1 MIIGSLITAVSAAVS
16 TATKSTAS
24 TSTVSTSSS
33 GSSHGGGGASW
44 QDTMAKTAS
53 DPTKIASEIQRAQS
67 IIASGKGTDAT
78 QRYLNQMNALK
89 DGASLSKV
97 VSGAYDNYR
106 VDSSFYKDYR
116 TGVAPAPAPA
126 PVVAPAPVQENWNAQ
141 KQWENAGYGGGYQA
155 PSPWGGAVGVTL
167 PGGVGRDLVPW
178 DYSYDNRSTSQ
189 GVGQGVQ
196 AAGAAVTGAVQN
208 AVGAVTPDWMKWIG
222 ENGIVVLVGMI
233 SAAMVMKIFGK

>member
-1 MIIGSLITAVSAAVS
+1 MIIGNLISAVSALVS
-16 TATKSTAS
+16 TSAKSTAS

-33 GSSHGGGGASW
+33 GSSHGGGGSSW

-53 DPTKIASEIQRAQS
+53 DPSKITSEIQRAQS

-89 DGASLSKV
+89 DGAPLAKV
-97 VSGAYDNYR
+97 VSGAYDNYK

-116 TGVAPAPAPA
+116 TNPAAA
-126 PVVAPAPVQENWNAQ
+126 PVNWNFE
-141 KQWENAGYGGGYQA
+141 KQWENEKYDGGYKA
-155 PSPWGGAVGVTL
+155 PDLMGGALGVTL
-167 PGGVGRDLVPW
+167 NGGVGRDLVPW
-178 DYSYDNRSTSQ
+178 DYSYDNRSTTQ
-189 GVGQGVQ
+189 GIGQGVQ
-196 AAGAAVTGAVQN
+196 AAGNAMTNAVQN